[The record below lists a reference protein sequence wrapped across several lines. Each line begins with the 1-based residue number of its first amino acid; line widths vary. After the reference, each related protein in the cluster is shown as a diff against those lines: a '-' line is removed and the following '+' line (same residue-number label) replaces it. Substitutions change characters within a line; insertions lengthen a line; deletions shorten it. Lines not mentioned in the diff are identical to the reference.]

1 MKNKGSFPFQII
13 YALLSQIRICHE
25 TRFFTQKLRSRI
37 FLANSLSNSQFLQQL
52 VCPPPRAGQSKARLL
67 PFKRKQVPVQP
78 DFHVSSKSSKSAPS
92 PFSLLCWPP
101 FLRSIAE
108 KITMNW
114 IFAFCIVQFA
124 FHFEM
129 RRHCTGTSSGR
140 LY

>member
-1 MKNKGSFPFQII
+1 MHFCRKLE
-13 YALLSQIRICHE
+13 YVVR
-25 TRFFTQKLRSRI
+25 RFFLLKNFDRGF
-37 FLANSLSNSQFLQQL
+37 FLTNSLSNSQFLQQL

-78 DFHVSSKSSKSAPS
+78 DFHVSSKSSKSAPL